1 MTATYPLSSGDHK
14 MKVVELLG
22 LVLPEALREKLFLVS
37 FLVSGVCQQSLLF
50 LPYSCITVMFA
61 LIMGDI
67 YFVSLCHHMTFL

>member
-1 MTATYPLSSGDHK
+1 
-14 MKVVELLG
+14 LL
-22 LVLPEALREKLFLVS
+22 L
-37 FLVSGVCQQSLLF
+37 